1 MRSRSL
7 LLVLFTIVLVILIGA
22 STAMA
27 KERVVQ
33 VLLPNCEWPFTRDRV
48 SWTLTNVAKAGKSEV
63 NEFTHIAIITFD
75 DEVTSVEKIVDAL
88 EKAGFPLSGPPV
100 MLK

>member
-1 MRSRSL
+1 M
-7 LLVLFTIVLVILIGA
+7 
-22 STAMA
+22 
-27 KERVVQ
+27 
-33 VLLPNCEWPFTRDRV
+33 
-48 SWTLTNVAKAGKSEV
+48 
-63 NEFTHIAIITFD
+63 AIIHFD